1 MHEKL
6 LRLKVLDESVSA
18 ADYQLMHKKW
28 DNELGDFMA
37 SAEEQC
43 AKFKSCQIEYS
54 PTVGLWLKQ
63 RSILKWILRW
73 HDGKV
78 QDSRNLERAARRNGI
93 ESPLTSPREDIEA
106 RLVACIGHL
115 MELRKIA
122 PELRTKHM
130 KQWLITAIENGDEDA
145 IREITRIRRKEC
157 DRKRWM
163 NIRKYVKP
171 NQGRMVM
178 AVQAD
183 ENGTPVRYDSHD
195 DIVQVSH
202 AEKEAAQRILD
213 GTYEF
218 PEGTDE
224 ALIELLKE
232 AARIRVAF
240 DTSKT
245 EPEYVTIE
253 DFIGYWK
260 SARERTS
267 SSGSGRHFGH
277 YIAASDDP
285 ELAILH
291 LESLNIAARRGTA
304 LRIGGRVPS
313 LYCWKRS
320 WVTY

>member
-18 ADYQLMHKKW
+18 ADYQLMHNKW
-28 DNELGDFMA
+28 DDELGDFMA

-43 AKFKSCQIEYS
+43 PKFKSCQIEYS
-54 PTVGLWLKQ
+54 PTVGLWLER

-78 QDSRNLERAARRNGI
+78 PDSRNLERAARRNGI

-122 PELRTKHM
+122 PELRTKHLR
-130 KQWLITAIENGDEDA
+130 QCLVTAIENGDEEA
-145 IREITRIRRKEC
+145 IQEITRIRRKEC
-157 DRKRWM
+157 DRKRRM
-163 NIRKYVKP
+163 NINKYVKP

-178 AVQAD
+178 AVQVD

-195 DIVQVSH
+195 GFVRVVNSRIGQRYKLGLRSPLSMGQLAEDIGQY

-240 DTSKT
+240 DTNDT
-245 EPEYVTIE
+245 EPDYVTVE
-253 DFIGYWK
+253 DFIGY
-260 SARERTS
+260 
-267 SSGSGRHFGH
+267 
-277 YIAASDDP
+277 
-285 ELAILH
+285 
-291 LESLNIAARRGTA
+291 
-304 LRIGGRVPS
+304 
-313 LYCWKRS
+313 
-320 WVTY
+320 